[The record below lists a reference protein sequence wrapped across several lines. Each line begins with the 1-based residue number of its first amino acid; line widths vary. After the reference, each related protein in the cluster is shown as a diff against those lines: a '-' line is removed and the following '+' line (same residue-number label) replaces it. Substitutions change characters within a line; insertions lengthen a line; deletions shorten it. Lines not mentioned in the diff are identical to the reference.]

1 MEDPEAHLTAF
12 HTQMMLVGGSDV
24 VRYKLFMSTLT
35 GMAMDWFISLP
46 EGHITSFTQ
55 LSRLFREQYL
65 ANRTPIPVS
74 YDLFDVKQYQGET
87 LKEYI
92 SRFGAQVEKVGTT
105 DEPMIVYAFR
115 KGVCPGSFS
124 KSLNRSHPKTF
135 AEVRRR
141 AVEHIASEG
150 EAYEKC
156 TIAAPT
162 RPRAQMRTQPARVHE
177 STTERKNQDRKRT
190 YEIRRAQPRVRAE
203 GRREGNRPLRHNFVV
218 ELKDLIVVPNIAD
231 RLRPPVKS
239 DKILGPH
246 KESWCEFHEA
256 FRHHINNGLDL
267 GYQLDE
273 LVKNGFL
280 KDYLARSTVTTAT
293 ATPEE
298 GQAHEI
304 PTHGEVHTI
313 SGGFSGGGPTAS
325 QRKKYVRSV
334 SSVAEEFPDDSWES
348 DLVFTR
354 ADLRDVVPHDND
366 PVVISIVTAGR
377 KVHRVLVDQG
387 ISAESCFG
395 RPSISYSCPPTF

>member
-1 MEDPEAHLTAF
+1 
-12 HTQMMLVGGSDV
+12 
-24 VRYKLFMSTLT
+24 
-35 GMAMDWFISLP
+35 MAMDWVISLP
-46 EGHITSFTQ
+46 EGHITSFAQ
-55 LSRLFREQYL
+55 LSWLFREQYL
-65 ANRTPIPVS
+65 ANRAPAPVS

-92 SRFGAQVEKVGTT
+92 SRFGAQVVKVGTW
-105 DEPMIVYAFR
+105 IVYAFR
-115 KGVCPGSFS
+115 KGVSPGSFS
-124 KSLNRSHPKTF
+124 KSLNRSRPKTF

-141 AVEHIASEG
+141 AEEHIASEG

-156 TIAAPT
+156 MTAAPT
-162 RPRAQMRTQPARVHE
+162 RPRAQIRAQPTRVHE
-177 STTERKNQDRKRT
+177 ATTERKNQDRRRT
-190 YEIRRAQPRVRAE
+190 YETRRTQPKGRSE
-203 GRREGNRPLRHNFVV
+203 GGREVNRPLRHNFVV

-239 DKILGPH
+239 DKVLGPH

-256 FRHHINNGLDL
+256 FGHHIKNCLAL

-280 KDYLARSTVTTAT
+280 KDYLAGSTAAPVAAT
-293 ATPEE
+293 LEE
-298 GQAHEI
+298 GQADEV

-334 SSVAEEFPDDSWES
+334 NLVAEESPDDPWES

-354 ADLRDVVPHDND
+354 ADLRDV
-366 PVVISIVTAGR
+366 R
-377 KVHRVLVDQG
+377 
-387 ISAESCFG
+387 ESNKGGF
-395 RPSISYSCPPTF
+395 Y